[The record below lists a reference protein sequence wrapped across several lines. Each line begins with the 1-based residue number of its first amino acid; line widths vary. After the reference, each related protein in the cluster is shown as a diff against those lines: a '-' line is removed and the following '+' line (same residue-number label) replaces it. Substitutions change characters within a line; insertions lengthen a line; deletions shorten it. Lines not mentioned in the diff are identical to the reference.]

1 MTGTRT
7 PSLVPRLAGVFFLL
21 VGLGSLVAALLAPG
35 GGAADGPGH
44 DGLWW
49 IVSFSLLVALGAF
62 TIPWDALPPPVGLS
76 LPVAALLL
84 LVLVEQLSDYSATRQ
99 AAAVYPLYVVA
110 VLTWVGLTQPR
121 ATAAAFGLCTA
132 AALAYVLLRS
142 RDPSLPPSSVLVIVP
157 VGAVLGE
164 TCAWLSKRVDVLAR
178 RENRRANDLEQLT
191 RLAGQLPGLASAQ
204 EAADLVARAAVDL
217 FDGAAVSVKLSD
229 ADGAPVLAEAGD
241 DADTRAG
248 TATQVSL
255 VGRTQV
261 IGVVHLGL
269 RTDDEDPGGYTANL
283 TRLFA
288 SQVGNALEQ
297 FQLINRLNRAAHRDE
312 LTGTGNRR
320 HADALLDSLRP
331 NDALLIVDLDHFKS
345 VNDNLGHRA
354 GDEVLQALG
363 SYLLSYVR
371 GSDDVARYGGDEFV
385 VLARG
390 AGTEARATAE
400 RLLLGWR
407 GSGNSTTIS
416 IGVALHFSSCTPEA
430 TLDAA
435 DAALY
440 RAKSQGRDRVALDA
454 TATTA

>member
-1 MTGTRT
+1 M
-7 PSLVPRLAGVFFLL
+7 
-21 VGLGSLVAALLAPG
+21 
-35 GGAADGPGH
+35 
-44 DGLWW
+44 
-49 IVSFSLLVALGAF
+49 
-62 TIPWDALPPPVGLS
+62 
-76 LPVAALLL
+76 
-84 LVLVEQLSDYSATRQ
+84 
-99 AAAVYPLYVVA
+99 
-110 VLTWVGLTQPR
+110 
-121 ATAAAFGLCTA
+121 
-132 AALAYVLLRS
+132 
-142 RDPSLPPSSVLVIVP
+142 LVIVP

-217 FDGAAVSVKLSD
+217 FDGAAVSVELSD

-241 DADTRAG
+241 DPATRAG

-400 RLLLGWR
+400 RLLLGLAGFGQLDDDLHRCRPALRRPVRRRPRSTRPTPRSTGPRARAAIRWR
-407 GSGNSTTIS
+407 STPPPRPPDRPAARAEAQVALPTRDRSAVPAATAAGEVPLTIS
-416 IGVALHFSSCTPEA
+416 GAI
-430 TLDAA
+430 
-435 DAALY
+435 
-440 RAKSQGRDRVALDA
+440 
-454 TATTA
+454 

>member
-1 MTGTRT
+1 M
-7 PSLVPRLAGVFFLL
+7 SCCAAG
-21 VGLGSLVAALLAPG
+21 
-35 GGAADGPGH
+35 
-44 DGLWW
+44 
-49 IVSFSLLVALGAF
+49 
-62 TIPWDALPPPVGLS
+62 
-76 LPVAALLL
+76 
-84 LVLVEQLSDYSATRQ
+84 
-99 AAAVYPLYVVA
+99 
-110 VLTWVGLTQPR
+110 
-121 ATAAAFGLCTA
+121 
-132 AALAYVLLRS
+132 
-142 RDPSLPPSSVLVIVP
+142 DPALPPSSVLVIVP
-157 VGAVLGE
+157 VGTLVGE
-164 TCAWLSKRVDVLAR
+164 TCAWLSTRVDVLSR
-178 RENRRANDLEQLT
+178 RENRRARDLEQLT

-217 FDGAAVSVKLSD
+217 FDGAAVTVELSD
-229 ADGAPVLAEAGD
+229 ADGAPVLASAGGARAD
-241 DADTRAG
+241 DG
-248 TATQVSL
+248 ATPVPL

-261 IGVVHLGL
+261 IGVVRLGL
-269 RTDDEDPGGYTANL
+269 PSDEDPDGYTANL

-331 NDALLIVDLDHFKS
+331 GDALLIVDLDHFKS

-416 IGVALHFSSCTPEA
+416 IGVALHRPACTPAA

-440 RAKSQGRDRVALDA
+440 RAKSQGRDQVALDA
-454 TATTA
+454 TATTG

>member
-1 MTGTRT
+1 MRT
-7 PSLVPRLAGVFFLL
+7 DVPGISSSSPGWPA
-21 VGLGSLVAALLAPG
+21 SCPASPAPRRRRT
-35 GGAADGPGH
+35 
-44 DGLWW
+44 WW
-49 IVSFSLLVALGAF
+49 PA
-62 TIPWDALPPPVGLS
+62 
-76 LPVAALLL
+76 
-84 LVLVEQLSDYSATRQ
+84 
-99 AAAVYPLYVVA
+99 
-110 VLTWVGLTQPR
+110 
-121 ATAAAFGLCTA
+121 
-132 AALAYVLLRS
+132 
-142 RDPSLPPSSVLVIVP
+142 PPSTSS
-157 VGAVLGE
+157 
-164 TCAWLSKRVDVLAR
+164 TAR
-178 RENRRANDLEQLT
+178 RSPSSCPTPTARRSWRRRAAPAPT
-191 RLAGQLPGLASAQ
+191 T
-204 EAADLVARAAVDL
+204 AR
-217 FDGAAVSVKLSD
+217 
-229 ADGAPVLAEAGD
+229 
-241 DADTRAG
+241 
-248 TATQVSL
+248 TQVPL

-261 IGVVHLGL
+261 IGVVRLGL
-269 RTDDEDPGGYTANL
+269 PSDEDPDGYTANL

-331 NDALLIVDLDHFKS
+331 GDALLIVDLDHFKS

-416 IGVALHFSSCTPEA
+416 IGVALHRPACTPAA

-440 RAKSQGRDRVALDA
+440 RAKSQGRDQVALDA
-454 TATTA
+454 TATTG